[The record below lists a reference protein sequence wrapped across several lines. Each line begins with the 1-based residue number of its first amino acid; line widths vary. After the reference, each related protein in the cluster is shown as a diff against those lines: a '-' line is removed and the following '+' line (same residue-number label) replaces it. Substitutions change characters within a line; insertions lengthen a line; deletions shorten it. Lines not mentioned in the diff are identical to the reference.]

1 MPNRKRQEDIR
12 SALLPAFR
20 SGQVLEARD
29 LIRIQHAINIAQ
41 SRLCIETTIFEPFRE
56 GQFLTAEFLNQLL
69 LPIDSL
75 RRHLGLPIRWK
86 KFPVEPGV
94 VLTANTLNE
103 LQAAVNEVLR
113 ALIEKENVADV

>member
-12 SALLPAFR
+12 STLLPAFR
-20 SGQVLEARD
+20 SGQVLEAKD

-41 SRLCIETTIFEPFRE
+41 SRLYIETTIFEPFRE

-86 KFPVEPGV
+86 NFPVEPGV

-113 ALIEKENVADV
+113 ALTEKENVADV